1 MHKLVV
7 DQLHGLLEPLA
18 VVFVVLFE
26 SEDESAVCL
35 RDDVGREWDIVD
47 ELVHIMPQLQLAL
60 VLQLLL
66 DVCLHLLDGAV
77 GVNEVERECLGQL
90 LQRRERLVAEYSV
103 AFLCQVLQDVCRA
116 DHDLVAGAPLLAD
129 LLLAFHDDA
138 ALVLALETHVLRD
151 EQHDH
156 VEHGAAEVHGGVRG
170 ELGAQRHHRVVQQ
183 RDALRLDGRAGE
195 AVDDDAVGVLRLEQ
209 LAQEHLDHVAVAEH
223 LAVLLLAHRLRRRQQ
238 VADHDGRHADAARAH
253 DCARGRALASA
264 GRAAQEVHVLWE
276 DEAAAV
282 AVEVVAQHVAERL
295 LEEQLRVLELVGW
308 YDVGEVQQKVLERG
322 EVVAGHKRAEVF
334 QGDEVLVADTGLLE
348 ATLKALAADH
358 VGRDLLQSLLERA
371 GVDAVADNVHGVPQ
385 IGDVLLLLSA
395 AQRRAA
401 AARGLGRRRHGGHN
415 DGRRRVQRRSGG
427 IHVGRGGGR
436 RHIVKN
442 VLVVQRRRRGLML
455 LLGRQV

>member
-1 MHKLVV
+1 MHELVRDETQRLV
-7 DQLHGLLEPLA
+7 EELEVVRA
-18 VVFVVLFE
+18 VPFE
-26 SEDESAVCL
+26 AARELVVCL
-35 RDDVGREWDIVD
+35 RDDVGRECDLVD
-47 ELVHIMPQLQLAL
+47 ELEDVVVKLQLAL

-66 DVCLHLLDGAV
+66 DVGNDLRDGAV
-77 GVNEVERECLGQL
+77 GVDDVEGEHLGEL
-90 LQRRERLVAEYSV
+90 LQRRHGLVAEV
-103 AFLCQVLQDVCRA
+103 AIALLGEVVVDVGGAGDAGVVVEPLAVHASQVLVLRA
-116 DHDLVAGAPLLAD
+116 AD
-129 LLLAFHDDA
+129 A
-138 ALVLALETHVLRD
+138 LALETHVLRD

-295 LEEQLRVLELVGW
+295 LEEQLRVLELVGGH
-308 YDVGEVQQKVLERG
+308 DVGEVQQKVLERG